1 MIYEVYLDEKILY
14 YPDDEQYVIVNAR
27 LSQALNDSGEFEFEV
42 PVSNPLYEN
51 IMPRRSMLQ
60 VMRDGKEIFYGE
72 VRETEETLDF
82 TKRIYAVGELAFLF
96 DSIQPQGRYQD
107 YTVRQFFGTLIYQ
120 HNSQVEDKK
129 RFEIGVVTVTDPNDS
144 IYRYTNYEDTLTA
157 LRDKLCERLDGYLR
171 IRKEAGKRYLD
182 LVRLED
188 YGRASDQKIE
198 FGENLLEY
206 AANMDGN
213 SIATAVIPL
222 GARLDTTEVE
232 GLDAYTTIRT
242 VNNGKDYI
250 SSQAAVDRFG
260 WIRRVVHFDDV
271 TIPANLKR
279 KGEEWLA
286 SSQFEELTL
295 QLNALDMSIL
305 DSDIDGLELGDM
317 IHAVAE
323 PFGMSTV
330 FPLQEKVTYL
340 QEHDKNYITLS
351 NTQKKSYTQQV
362 SAATNDI
369 QEKIPQAS
377 TILNEAKSNSSEL
390 IKAATSG
397 YITMKM
403 GEKGNPEE
411 LLIMD
416 TNDINTA
423 RKVWRWNI
431 NGLGYSSNGYDGTY
445 GTAITMDGKI
455 VADYILAGTM
465 IADRI
470 KGGILKIGGINNENG
485 LILIVDKNGNQI
497 GKWDKD
503 GIDAFGTFSARGVSE
518 WTGED
523 REAKLINGT
532 LKLLKSGIIESVFS
546 TVKWSDGKYAAAVGS
561 ALEALAL
568 GIVDRGTDKFNSYY
582 VLNNGLDPNGLPER
596 HLFNQRVRAINGM
609 VTPAIFFIP
618 SGTNT
623 NEGQWVKMSGGTNG
637 VVLEGNLAIEG
648 DLKNTEF
655 TRIKSS
661 LDSLT
666 AEMDS
671 LTAEMDHVTERVGWA
686 YEMISEINGR
696 IDALESRVDALERKK

>member
-1 MIYEVYLDEKILY
+1 
-14 YPDDEQYVIVNAR
+14 
-27 LSQALNDSGEFEFEV
+27 
-42 PVSNPLYEN
+42 
-51 IMPRRSMLQ
+51 
-60 VMRDGKEIFYGE
+60 MRDGKEIFYGE
-72 VRETEETLDF
+72 VREAEEKLDF

-107 YTVRQFFGTLIYQ
+107 YTVRKFFGALIYQ
-120 HNSQVEDKK
+120 HNSQVEDRK

-157 LRDKLCERLDGYLR
+157 LREKLCERLDGYLR

-188 YGRASDQKIE
+188 YGRTSDQKIE

-222 GARLDTTEVE
+222 GARLDTSEVE

-242 VNNGKDYI
+242 VNNGKDYV
-250 SSQAAVDRFG
+250 SSQSAVDRFG

-271 TIPANLKR
+271 TVPANLKR

-286 SSQFEELTL
+286 SNQFEELTL

-305 DSDIDGLELGDM
+305 DSDIDRLELGDM

-351 NTQKKSYTQQV
+351 NTQKKSYTQQI

-369 QEKIPQAS
+369 QKKIPQAS
-377 TILNEAKSNSSEL
+377 NILNEAKSNSSEL

-431 NGLGYSSNGYDGTY
+431 NGLGYSSNGYNGTY

-485 LILIVDKNGNQI
+485 LILIVDKDGNQI

-532 LKLLKSGIIESVFS
+532 LKLLKSGTIESVFS
-546 TVKWSDGKYAAAVGS
+546 IVKWNGEKYAAAVGS

-568 GIVDRGTDKFNSYY
+568 GIVDRETDKFNSYY

-609 VTPAIFFIP
+609 ITPAIFFAP

-623 NEGQWVKMSGGTNG
+623 NEGQWVKMAGGTNG
-637 VVLEGNLAIEG
+637 VVLEGDLAINGE
-648 DLKNTEF
+648 LKNEEF
-655 TRIKSS
+655 TEVKSS
-661 LDSLT
+661 VDSL
-666 AEMDS
+666 AERMDA
-671 LTAEMDHVTERVGWA
+671 LTERVGWE
-686 YEMISEINGR
+686 YELIDEINGQ
-696 IDALESRVDALERKK
+696 IDSLKNRVEALERKK

>member
-1 MIYEVYLDEKILY
+1 MIYEVYLDGKLIY
-14 YPDDEQYVIVNAR
+14 FPDDEQHVIINAR
-27 LSQALNDSGEFEFEV
+27 LSQALNDSGEFEMEV
-42 PVSNPLYEN
+42 PVSNPLYGD
-51 IMPRRSMLQ
+51 ILPRRSMLQ
-60 VMRDGKEIFYGE
+60 VVRDGKEIFYGE

-82 TKRIYAVGELAFLF
+82 TKRVYAVGELAFLF
-96 DSIQPQGRYQD
+96 DSIQPQGRYQNN
-107 YTVRQFFGTLIYQ
+107 TVRQFFETLIHQ
-120 HNSQVEDKK
+120 HNSQVEKK
-129 RFEIGVVTVTDPNDS
+129 KCFEAGVVTVTDPNDS
-144 IYRYTNYEDTLTA
+144 LYRYTNYEDTLTA

-171 IRKEAGKRYLD
+171 VRKENGKRYLD

-188 YGRASDQKIE
+188 YGRTSDQKIE

-206 AANMDGN
+206 AANMNGN

-222 GARLDTTEVE
+222 GARLDTSEVE
-232 GLDAYTTIRT
+232 GLDAYATIKP
-242 VNNGKDYI
+242 VNNGKDYVF
-250 SSQAAVDRFG
+250 SQAAVDRFG

-271 TIPANLKR
+271 TIPGNLKR

-286 SSQFEELTL
+286 SNQFEELTL

-330 FPLQEKVTYL
+330 FPLQAKVTYL

-369 QEKIPQAS
+369 QEQIPQAS
-377 TILNEAKSNSSEL
+377 TILNEAKNNSSEL
-390 IKAATSG
+390 IKTATNG

-403 GEKGNPEE
+403 GEGGNPEE

-431 NGLGYSSNGYDGTY
+431 NGLGYSSDGYNGTY

-470 KGGILKIGGINNENG
+470 KGGVLKIGGINNENG
-485 LILIVDKNGNQI
+485 RILIVDKSGNQI

-503 GIDAFGTFSARGVSE
+503 GIDAFGTFSARGISE

-532 LKLLKSGIIESVFS
+532 LKLLRSGSIESVFS
-546 TVKWSDGKYAAAVGS
+546 IVKWDGGKYSAAIGS
-561 ALEALAL
+561 ALEAFSL
-568 GIVDRGTDKFNSYY
+568 GFVDPETNKFNSYY
-582 VLNNGLDPNGLPER
+582 VMNDGLNPNNFPER
-596 HLFNQRVRAINGM
+596 HLFNQRVRTINGI
-609 VTPAIFFIP
+609 VSPAVYFIP

-623 NEGQWVKMSGGTNG
+623 NEGQWCRMSGGTNG
-637 VVLEGNLAIEG
+637 VVLDGNLTVNGE
-648 DLKNTEF
+648 LNNEKFTE
-655 TRIKSS
+655 IANSQEYLS
-661 LDSLT
+661 
-666 AEMDS
+666 
-671 LTAEMDHVTERVGWA
+671 ERVGYA
-686 YEMISEINGR
+686 YEMIAEINGR
-696 IDALESRVDALERKK
+696 IDALENRVSALERK

>member
-1 MIYEVYLDEKILY
+1 MTYEVYLDDQILY
-14 YPDDEQYVIVNAR
+14 YPDDDRHVIVNAR

-51 IMPRRSMLQ
+51 IMPRKSMIQ
-60 VMRDGKEIFYGE
+60 VMRDGEEIFYGE
-72 VRETEETLDF
+72 VREAEEKLDF

-107 YTVRQFFGTLIYQ
+107 YTVRKFFGALIYQ
-120 HNSQVEDKK
+120 HNSQVEDRK

-157 LRDKLCERLDGYLR
+157 LREKLCERLDGYLR

-188 YGRASDQKIE
+188 YGRTSDQKIE

-222 GARLDTTEVE
+222 GARLDTSEVE

-242 VNNGKDYI
+242 VNNGKDYV

-286 SSQFEELTL
+286 SNQFEELTL

-317 IHAVAE
+317 VHAVAE

-351 NTQKKSYTQQV
+351 NTQKKSYTQQI

-369 QEKIPQAS
+369 QKKIPQAS
-377 TILNEAKSNSSEL
+377 NILNEAKCNSSEL

-431 NGLGYSSNGYDGTY
+431 NGLGYSSNGYNGTY

-485 LILIVDKNGNQI
+485 LILIVDKDGNQI

-532 LKLLKSGIIESVFS
+532 LKLLKSGTIESVFS
-546 TVKWSDGKYAAAVGS
+546 IVRWNGEKYAAAIGS

-568 GIVDRGTDKFNSYY
+568 GIVDRETDKFNSYY

-609 VTPAIFFIP
+609 VTPAVFFAP
-618 SGTNT
+618 SGINT
-623 NEGQWVKMSGGTNG
+623 NEGQWVKMAGGTNG
-637 VVLEGNLAIEG
+637 VVLEGDLAIKGE
-648 DLKNTEF
+648 LKNEEF
-655 TRIKSS
+655 TGVKLSVNS
-661 LDSLT
+661 L
-666 AEMDS
+666 AEGMDS
-671 LTAEMDHVTERVGWA
+671 LAERVGWA
-686 YEMISEINGR
+686 YELIDEINGQ
-696 IDALESRVDALERKK
+696 IDLLRNRVEALERKK

>member
-206 AANMDGN
+206 AANTDGN

-250 SSQAAVDRFG
+250 SSQVAVDRFG

-403 GEKGNPEE
+403 GEKGNSEE

-648 DLKNTEF
+648 ELKNTEF

-671 LTAEMDHVTERVGWA
+671 LTAEIDHVTERVGWA